1 MLKLKAKLVLML
13 IVVKLDIAIT
23 ELATTEQVI
32 EPDFEFSSLK
42 STQATVAI
50 KSQAACIE
58 SNQITPNLMAI
69 KLNFVDIEANL
80 EELKHNLNKH
90 LVDNQFKLTL
100 ALASTFA

>member
-1 MLKLKAKLVLML
+1 ML

-32 EPDFEFSSLK
+32 EPNFEFGSLK
-42 STQATVAI
+42 STQAAVAI
-50 KSQAACIE
+50 KRQATCIE
-58 SNQITPNLMAI
+58 FNQIKPNLMAAI
-69 KLNFVDIEANL
+69 EPNFVDIEANL

-100 ALASTFA
+100 ALASTFE